1 MFKRNSNKLNT
12 LFNYQLNFPNLP
24 PERLVVLCGELNR
37 NLKQIEKSLKIKVL
51 QNGTEFNLS
60 GEEADVQIGV
70 LALNDLKQ
78 KLEANSVITSDVVH
92 LSLHAAKFSN
102 QESGGR
108 DCMEIKTPKVLVTA
122 RGDNQN
128 NYLNNIK
135 NNDLTFGVGP
145 SGTGKTFLAVASAV
159 DDLIKERIRK
169 IVLVRPAVE
178 AGERLGFLPGDLSSK
193 IDPYLRP
200 LYDALHDMLGAERVN
215 RLVEKDIIEIAPL
228 AYMRG
233 RTLREAFIIMDEGQ
247 NTTIE
252 QMKMFLTRLGFGSK
266 AVVNGDLSQ
275 IDLPKSN
282 TSGLKHAIEVLKK
295 VNSIKFTKFGAKD
308 VVRHSLVQEIVEA
321 YDNFE

>member
-1 MFKRNSNKLNT
+1 ML
-12 LFNYQLNFPNLP
+12 
-24 PERLVVLCGELNR
+24 LCGELNK
-37 NLKQIEKSLKIKVL
+37 NLKQIEKALKIKVL

-60 GEEADVQIGV
+60 GKEEDVQIGV
-70 LALNDLKQ
+70 STLYDLKQ
-78 KLEANSVITSDVVH
+78 KLETNSAITSDVVH
-92 LSLHAAKFSN
+92 LSLHTAKFSN
-102 QESGGR
+102 QEAEGS
-108 DCMEIKTPKVLVTA
+108 DSLQIKTPRVLVTA
-122 RGDNQN
+122 RGKNQN
-128 NYLNNIK
+128 NYLEDIK
-135 NNDLTFGVGP
+135 NSDLTFGVGP

-159 DDLIKERIRK
+159 DDLIKEKIRK

-215 RLVEKDIIEIAPL
+215 RLVERDIIEIAPL

-275 IDLPKSN
+275 IDLPKSS
-282 TSGLKHAIEVLKK
+282 TSGLKHAIDVLQN
-295 VNSIKFTKFGAKD
+295 VDSIKFTKFGAKD

>member
-135 NNDLTFGVGP
+135 NHDLTFGVGP

>member
-1 MFKRNSNKLNT
+1 ML
-12 LFNYQLNFPNLP
+12 
-24 PERLVVLCGELNR
+24 LCGELNK
-37 NLKQIEKSLKIKVL
+37 NLKQIEKALKIKVA
-51 QNGTEFNLS
+51 QNGTEFSLS
-60 GEEADVQIGV
+60 GKQDDVKMGV
-70 LALNDLKQ
+70 SALTDLKQ
-78 KLEANSVITSDVVH
+78 KLESNSTITPDVIH
-92 LSLHAAKFSN
+92 LSLHTAKFSDSEKIDTN
-102 QESGGR
+102 EVH
-108 DCMEIKTPKVLVTA
+108 IKTPRASVTA
-122 RGDNQN
+122 RGKNQKD
-128 NYLNNIK
+128 YLTNIASS
-135 NNDLTFGVGP
+135 DLTFGIGP
-145 SGTGKTFLAVASAV
+145 SGTGKTFLAVARAV
-159 DDLIKERIRK
+159 DDLINERIRK

-178 AGERLGFLPGDLSSK
+178 AGEKLGFLPGDLSSK

-215 RLVEKDIIEIAPL
+215 RLVERDIIEIAPL

-275 IDLPKSN
+275 IDLPKS
-282 TSGLKHAIEVLKK
+282 TKSGLKHAIEVLKD
-295 VNSIKFTKFGAKD
+295 VESIKFTKFTARD

>member
-1 MFKRNSNKLNT
+1 
-12 LFNYQLNFPNLP
+12 LFNYQLNFSNLP
-24 PERLVVLCGELNR
+24 PERLILLCGEFNK
-37 NLKQIEKSLKIKVL
+37 NLKQIEKALKIKVL

-60 GEEADVQIGV
+60 GKEKDVQVGIS
-70 LALNDLKQ
+70 ALYDLKQ
-78 KLEANSVITSDVVH
+78 KLETNSVITPDVVH
-92 LSLHAAKFSN
+92 LSLHTAKFSD
-102 QESGGR
+102 QEAEGS
-108 DCMEIKTPKVLVTA
+108 DSLQIKAPRVLVTA
-122 RGDNQN
+122 RGKNQN
-128 NYLNNIK
+128 DYLNNIK
-135 NNDLTFGVGP
+135 NSDLTFGVGP
-145 SGTGKTFLAVASAV
+145 SGTGKTFLAVAAAV
-159 DDLIKERIRK
+159 DDLIKEKIRK

-215 RLVEKDIIEIAPL
+215 RLVERDIIEIAPL

-282 TSGLKHAIEVLKK
+282 TSGLKHAIEVLKN
-295 VNSIKFTKFGAKD
+295 VDSIKFTKFGAKD
-308 VVRHSLVQEIVEA
+308 VIRHSLVQEIVEA

>member
-1 MFKRNSNKLNT
+1 ML
-12 LFNYQLNFPNLP
+12 
-24 PERLVVLCGELNR
+24 LCGELNK
-37 NLKQIEKSLKIKVL
+37 NLKQIEKALKIKVL

-60 GEEADVQIGV
+60 GKEEDVQIGV
-70 LALNDLKQ
+70 SALYDLKQ
-78 KLEANSVITSDVVH
+78 KLETNSAITSDVVH
-92 LSLHAAKFSN
+92 LSLHTAKFSN
-102 QESGGR
+102 QEAEGS
-108 DCMEIKTPKVLVTA
+108 DSLQIKTPRVLVTA
-122 RGDNQN
+122 RGKNQN
-128 NYLNNIK
+128 NYLEHIK
-135 NNDLTFGVGP
+135 NSDLTFGVGP

-159 DDLIKERIRK
+159 DDLIKEKIRK

-215 RLVEKDIIEIAPL
+215 RLVERDIIEIAPL

-275 IDLPKSN
+275 IDLPRSS
-282 TSGLKHAIEVLKK
+282 TSGLKHAIDVLK
-295 VNSIKFTKFGAKD
+295 NGDSIKFTKFGAKD

>member
-1 MFKRNSNKLNT
+1 ML
-12 LFNYQLNFPNLP
+12 
-24 PERLVVLCGELNR
+24 LCGELNK
-37 NLKQIEKSLKIKVL
+37 NLKQIEKALKIKVL

-60 GEEADVQIGV
+60 GKEEDVQIGV
-70 LALNDLKQ
+70 SALYDLKQ
-78 KLEANSVITSDVVH
+78 KLETNSAITSDVVH
-92 LSLHAAKFSN
+92 LSLHTAKFSN
-102 QESGGR
+102 QEAEGS
-108 DCMEIKTPKVLVTA
+108 DSLQIKTPRVLVTA
-122 RGDNQN
+122 RGKNQN
-128 NYLNNIK
+128 NYLEHIK
-135 NNDLTFGVGP
+135 NSDLTFGVGP

-159 DDLIKERIRK
+159 DDLIKEKIRK

-215 RLVEKDIIEIAPL
+215 RLVERDTIEIAPL

-282 TSGLKHAIEVLKK
+282 TSGLKHAIEVLNN
-295 VNSIKFTKFGAKD
+295 VDSIKFTKFGAKD

>member
-1 MFKRNSNKLNT
+1 ML
-12 LFNYQLNFPNLP
+12 
-24 PERLVVLCGELNR
+24 LCGELNK
-37 NLKQIEKSLKIKVL
+37 NLKQIEKALKIKVL

-60 GEEADVQIGV
+60 GKEEDVQIGV
-70 LALNDLKQ
+70 SALYDLKQ
-78 KLEANSVITSDVVH
+78 KLETNSAITSDVVH
-92 LSLHAAKFSN
+92 LSLHTAKFSN
-102 QESGGR
+102 QEAEGS
-108 DCMEIKTPKVLVTA
+108 DSLQIKTPRVLVTA
-122 RGDNQN
+122 RGKNQN
-128 NYLNNIK
+128 NYLEHIK
-135 NNDLTFGVGP
+135 NSDLTFGVGP

-159 DDLIKERIRK
+159 DDLIKEKIRK

-215 RLVEKDIIEIAPL
+215 RLVERDIIEIAPL

-252 QMKMFLTRLGFGSK
+252 QMKMFSTRLGFGSK

-275 IDLPKSN
+275 IDLPKSS
-282 TSGLKHAIEVLKK
+282 TSGLKHAIDVLKN
-295 VNSIKFTKFGAKD
+295 VDSIKFTKFGAKD

>member
-1 MFKRNSNKLNT
+1 ML
-12 LFNYQLNFPNLP
+12 
-24 PERLVVLCGELNR
+24 LCGELNK
-37 NLKQIEKSLKIKVL
+37 NLKQIEKALKIKVL

-60 GEEADVQIGV
+60 GKEEDVQIGV
-70 LALNDLKQ
+70 STLYDLKQ
-78 KLEANSVITSDVVH
+78 KLETSSAITSDIVH
-92 LSLHAAKFSN
+92 LSLHTAKFSN
-102 QESGGR
+102 QEAEGS
-108 DCMEIKTPKVLVTA
+108 DSLQIKTPRVLVTA
-122 RGDNQN
+122 RGKNQN
-128 NYLNNIK
+128 NYLEDIK
-135 NNDLTFGVGP
+135 NSDLTFGVGP

-159 DDLIKERIRK
+159 DDLIKEKIRK

-215 RLVEKDIIEIAPL
+215 RLVERDIIEIAPL

-275 IDLPKSN
+275 IDLPKSS
-282 TSGLKHAIEVLKK
+282 TSGLKHAIDVLKN
-295 VNSIKFTKFGAKD
+295 VDSIKFTKFGAKD

>member
-1 MFKRNSNKLNT
+1 M
-12 LFNYQLNFPNLP
+12 
-24 PERLVVLCGELNR
+24 
-37 NLKQIEKSLKIKVL
+37 
-51 QNGTEFNLS
+51 
-60 GEEADVQIGV
+60 
-70 LALNDLKQ
+70 
-78 KLEANSVITSDVVH
+78 
-92 LSLHAAKFSN
+92 
-102 QESGGR
+102 
-108 DCMEIKTPKVLVTA
+108 
-122 RGDNQN
+122 
-128 NYLNNIK
+128 
-135 NNDLTFGVGP
+135 
-145 SGTGKTFLAVASAV
+145 
-159 DDLIKERIRK
+159 
-169 IVLVRPAVE
+169 
-178 AGERLGFLPGDLSSK
+178 PGDLSSK

-215 RLVEKDIIEIAPL
+215 RLVERDIIEIAPL

-282 TSGLKHAIEVLKK
+282 TSGLKHAIEVLKNVEFNKIYK
-295 VNSIKFTKFGAKD
+295 VGAKD

>member
-1 MFKRNSNKLNT
+1 ML
-12 LFNYQLNFPNLP
+12 
-24 PERLVVLCGELNR
+24 LCGELNK
-37 NLKQIEKSLKIKVL
+37 NLKQIEKALKIKVL

-60 GEEADVQIGV
+60 GKEEDVQIGV
-70 LALNDLKQ
+70 STLYDLKQ
-78 KLEANSVITSDVVH
+78 KLETSSAITSDIVH
-92 LSLHAAKFSN
+92 LSLHTAKFSN
-102 QESGGR
+102 QEAEGS
-108 DCMEIKTPKVLVTA
+108 DSLQIKTPRVLVTA
-122 RGDNQN
+122 RGKNQN
-128 NYLNNIK
+128 NYLEHIK
-135 NNDLTFGVGP
+135 NSDLTFGVGP

-159 DDLIKERIRK
+159 DDLIKEKIRK

-193 IDPYLRP
+193 INPYLRP

-215 RLVEKDIIEIAPL
+215 RLVERDIIEIAPL

-275 IDLPKSN
+275 IDLPKSS
-282 TSGLKHAIEVLKK
+282 TSGLKHAIDVLKN
-295 VNSIKFTKFGAKD
+295 VDSIKFTKFGAKD

>member
-70 LALNDLKQ
+70 LSLNDLKQ

>member
-1 MFKRNSNKLNT
+1 LFKRNSNKLNT

-135 NNDLTFGVGP
+135 NHDLTFGVGP

>member
-1 MFKRNSNKLNT
+1 ML
-12 LFNYQLNFPNLP
+12 
-24 PERLVVLCGELNR
+24 LCGELNK
-37 NLKQIEKSLKIKVL
+37 NLKQIEKALKIKVL

-60 GEEADVQIGV
+60 GKEEDVQIGV
-70 LALNDLKQ
+70 STLYDLKQ
-78 KLEANSVITSDVVH
+78 KLETNSAITSDVVH
-92 LSLHAAKFSN
+92 LSLHTAKFSN
-102 QESGGR
+102 QEAEGS
-108 DCMEIKTPKVLVTA
+108 DSLQIKTPRVLVTA
-122 RGDNQN
+122 RGKNQN
-128 NYLNNIK
+128 NYLEDIK
-135 NNDLTFGVGP
+135 NSDLTFGVGP

-159 DDLIKERIRK
+159 DDLIKEKIRK

-215 RLVEKDIIEIAPL
+215 RLVERDIIEIAPL

-275 IDLPKSN
+275 IDLPKSS
-282 TSGLKHAIEVLKK
+282 TSGLKHAIDVLKN
-295 VNSIKFTKFGAKD
+295 VDSIKFTKFGAKD

>member
-1 MFKRNSNKLNT
+1 LYSHN
-12 LFNYQLNFPNLP
+12 LNFSNLSP
-24 PERLVVLCGELNR
+24 DRLLILCGELNK
-37 NLKQIEKSLKIKVL
+37 NLKQIEKALHIKVK
-51 QNGTEFNLS
+51 QNGTEFNIS
-60 GEEADVQIGV
+60 GKREDVNIGV
-70 LALNDLKQ
+70 NALFDLKE
-78 KLEANSVITSDVVH
+78 KLELNSAITPDIVH
-92 LSLHAAKFSN
+92 LSLHSAKFEELDQS
-102 QESGGR
+102 ESSSLL
-108 DCMEIKTPKVLVTA
+108 IKTPRVTVSA
-122 RGDNQN
+122 RGKNQN
-128 NYLNNIK
+128 AYLTNIK
-135 NNDLTFGVGP
+135 QSDLTFGIGP
-145 SGTGKTFLAVASAV
+145 SGTGKTFLAVACAV
-159 DDLIKERIRK
+159 DDLLKEKIRK

-215 RLVEKDIIEIAPL
+215 RLVERDIIEIAPL

-275 IDLPKSN
+275 IDLPKS
-282 TSGLKHAIEVLKK
+282 TISGLKHSIEVLKDVK
-295 VNSIKFTKFGAKD
+295 SINFTKFGAKD
-308 VVRHSLVQEIVEA
+308 VIRHSLVQEIVQA

>member
-1 MFKRNSNKLNT
+1 ML
-12 LFNYQLNFPNLP
+12 
-24 PERLVVLCGELNR
+24 LCGELNK
-37 NLKQIEKSLKIKVL
+37 NLKQIEKALKIKVL

-60 GEEADVQIGV
+60 GKEEDVQIGV
-70 LALNDLKQ
+70 SALYDLKQ
-78 KLEANSVITSDVVH
+78 KLETNSAITSDVVH
-92 LSLHAAKFSN
+92 LSLHTAKFSN
-102 QESGGR
+102 QEAEGS
-108 DCMEIKTPKVLVTA
+108 DSLQIKTPRVLVTA
-122 RGDNQN
+122 RGKNQN
-128 NYLNNIK
+128 NYLEHIK
-135 NNDLTFGVGP
+135 NRDLTFGVGP

-159 DDLIKERIRK
+159 DDLIKEKIRK

-215 RLVEKDIIEIAPL
+215 RLVERDIIEIAPL

-233 RTLREAFIIMDEGQ
+233 RTLREAVIIMDEGQ

-275 IDLPKSN
+275 IDLPKSS
-282 TSGLKHAIEVLKK
+282 TSGLKHAIDVLKN
-295 VNSIKFTKFGAKD
+295 VDSIKFTKFGAKD

>member
-1 MFKRNSNKLNT
+1 ML
-12 LFNYQLNFPNLP
+12 
-24 PERLVVLCGELNR
+24 LCGELNK
-37 NLKQIEKSLKIKVL
+37 NLKQIEKALKIKVL

-60 GEEADVQIGV
+60 GKEEDVQIGV
-70 LALNDLKQ
+70 SALYDLKQ
-78 KLEANSVITSDVVH
+78 KLETNSAITSDIVH
-92 LSLHAAKFSN
+92 LSLHTAKFSN
-102 QESGGR
+102 QEAEGS
-108 DCMEIKTPKVLVTA
+108 DSLQIKTPRVLVTA
-122 RGDNQN
+122 RGKNQN
-128 NYLNNIK
+128 NYLEHIK
-135 NNDLTFGVGP
+135 NSDLTFGVGP

-159 DDLIKERIRK
+159 DDLIKEKIRK

-215 RLVEKDIIEIAPL
+215 RLVERDIIEIAPL

-275 IDLPKSN
+275 IDLPKSS
-282 TSGLKHAIEVLKK
+282 TSGLKHAIDVLKN
-295 VNSIKFTKFGAKD
+295 VDSIKFTKFGAKD